1 MSKMRTAHPKDDRC
15 ESRSSRKAARPFILW
30 QEVMTSYASPAIMAS
45 IGAWM
50 TKDSDLQTAA
60 LTTIGGTS
68 ALIAW
73 LLGSWLRKRGAGKRW
88 IIRTNRLVLVLL
100 FAVFGVGTGLLGA
113 MLTTGLLEYIP
124 SFDHRAWFD
133 RVWFDFPIS
142 ATIASTIMIWRWR
155 GTLAKNK

>member
-1 MSKMRTAHPKDDRC
+1 MSKMRAATQEDGPPV
-15 ESRSSRKAARPFILW
+15 SRSARKKAKPFVLW

-50 TKDSDLQTAA
+50 TKDSDLQIAA

-68 ALIAW
+68 ALVAW
-73 LLGSWLRKRGAGKRW
+73 LLGSWLRERGAGKRW
-88 IIRTNRLVLVLL
+88 MIRTNRVVMVLL

-113 MLTTGLLEYIP
+113 ILTTGLLEFIP
-124 SFDHRAWFD
+124 SFDQRVWFD

-142 ATIASTIMIWRWR
+142 ATLASTIMIWRWR
-155 GTLAKNK
+155 GTLAQ